1 MKEIKQWLV
10 DNYNRIESWIVGFV
24 FLVLGIC
31 ATNIYQSASILANEK
46 NETDFF
52 APFRHIDHFQSL
64 LTFVMFLIFLGIGY
78 WLKNST
84 TTKEQELMNAS
95 ENKQKELAD
104 AKTENSQLQQ
114 SLEEAQNAISDIRS
128 QNIDDLFYISSQ
140 FLRFLFNE
148 LGLNHQD
155 RLSIYIHNPD
165 KCYFSLIARYSSNTD
180 FCKQHRQTFPDNEGV
195 LGTAWRGNGTG
206 LLKVYTLPTTFK
218 SYVNKCIKTFNIPED
233 SVKRFT
239 MRSTRLLP
247 IFIFNNQKQ
256 IGIFLVESVRKAADG
271 HVIKDSK
278 DSGNEKFSKI
288 VEKHESYFIDLIDM
302 YLKSQQRIEIIQ
314 ESDDE

>member
-1 MKEIKQWLV
+1 MKKIKQWLV
-10 DNYNRIESWIVGFV
+10 DNYNRLESTIVS
-24 FLVLGIC
+24 LVSLILGIC
-31 ATNIYQSASILANEK
+31 ITNIYQSASILAKEDNEK
-46 NETDFF
+46 GLLATFIY
-52 APFRHIDHFQSL
+52 IDKFQALITIVISVI
-64 LTFVMFLIFLGIGY
+64 FVVVGY
-78 WLKNST
+78 WLKKST
-84 TTKEQELMNAS
+84 TTKEQELMNEI
-95 ENKQKELAD
+95 ENTKKELVD
-104 AKTENSQLQQ
+104 ANTKNCELQQ
-114 SLEEAQNAISDIRS
+114 SLEEAQNAVSDIRS

-148 LGLNHQD
+148 LELNHQD

-195 LGTAWRGNGTG
+195 LGMAWRGNGTD

-218 SYVNKCIKTFNIPED
+218 SYVNKCSKTYNIPED
-233 SVKRFT
+233 AIKRFT

-247 IFIFNNQKQ
+247 IFIFKNYKQ

-278 DSGNEKFSKI
+278 DSGNEKFLKI
-288 VEKHESYFIDLIDM
+288 VEQHESYFVDLVDM
-302 YLKSQQRIEIIQ
+302 YLEAQQKIEIIQ
-314 ESDDE
+314 ESDNE